1 MWSHE
6 DKSSYAMVVF
16 NFFSTANEKSGFGFG
31 SFVVVW
37 MCSGM
42 KVIGQRQLLVV

>member
-1 MWSHE
+1 MCGAGQAC
-6 DKSSYAMVVF
+6 KVK
-16 NFFSTANEKSGFGFG
+16 NEKSGFGFG

-42 KVIGQRQLLVV
+42 KVIGPRQLLVV